1 MGYNLPGWQAQSSMS
16 DHPSTPNGTS
26 DKTLFTTS
34 VEIRHFASDWTHCDQ
49 LSNFLARSASLDRP
63 DPFFF
68 ANLLSTILNEVFE
81 SIFHHHAEEGEI
93 CLSLR
98 HNDAATTLDAS
109 IPVNPA
115 ALEFYARVS
124 RDLAE
129 NHPDDLFRNHLLG
142 PPVDDHAIGFFE
154 LAAIYQAR
162 IQIQPVSD
170 GKVIHLIIQVH
181 IDDAPQAAAA

>member
-1 MGYNLPGWQAQSSMS
+1 MGYNLPGWQAQSSMP
-16 DHPSTPNGTS
+16 DHPSTSNGS
-26 DKTLFTTS
+26 SAKTLVSTS

-81 SIFHHHAEEGEI
+81 SIFHYHAEEGEI
-93 CLSLR
+93 SLSLR
-98 HNDAATTLDAS
+98 HSDLDTTLDAS
-109 IPVNPA
+109 IPVSPEA
-115 ALEFYARVS
+115 REFYAKVS

-129 NHPDDLFRNHLLG
+129 HRPEDLFRDHLLG
-142 PPVDDHAIGFFE
+142 PQIDDHAIGFFE
-154 LAAIYQAR
+154 LASIYQAR
-162 IQIQPVSD
+162 IHINPVAE
-170 GKVIHLIIQVH
+170 GKVIHLVIQVR